1 MKLIVDLLETTGI
14 TRGEKILKK
23 VVKRLK
29 YSEAKI
35 KLGDISQ
42 IPKQSQEQTESL
54 NIKSEKISKL
64 EQNTGDQIK

>member
-1 MKLIVDLLETTGI
+1 MDTELGSELTDNIVMKLIVDLLETTGI

-42 IPKQSQEQTESL
+42 IPKQSQE
-54 NIKSEKISKL
+54 
-64 EQNTGDQIK
+64 